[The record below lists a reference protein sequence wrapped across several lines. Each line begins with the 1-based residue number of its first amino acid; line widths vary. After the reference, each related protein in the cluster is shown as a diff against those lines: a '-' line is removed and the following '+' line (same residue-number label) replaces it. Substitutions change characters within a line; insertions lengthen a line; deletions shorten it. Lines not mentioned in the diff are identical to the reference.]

1 MGKLLSGIEKYSGVK
16 RLRRPATTPDTAR
29 REHSFAREVP
39 DSVRLTPESV
49 RTDVSVSRVRP
60 NVAASPA
67 DDAALFTV
75 RPKPNAS
82 REESAP
88 TALGETS
95 PTVPPLTANVPLAA
109 TNNATSTAL
118 IDEAAAIVPPTS
130 KLAQLRAKGHLLTFV
145 LLFFFTL
152 LVYTRPADWWL
163 PQWPLYSLVQT
174 LTFVVGLLTLGLF
187 WPWQLLTE
195 GRLTRWPREVYYVLA
210 MALMGLL
217 AMPLADQDR
226 WWARFTWQETFIR
239 AVLIFIV
246 MVNVLRTEKRWRT
259 LLFVPWAVGV
269 YLAWTAFNDYLTGKA
284 ALEGYRIEGALGG
297 MFGNPNDLSQHLVT
311 MLPITI
317 GLLLAAPRSLSEY
330 RQGTKPPA
338 IGFFTVLGLMI
349 PRFVRRAFYVVSAL
363 ILLLGTM
370 VTFSRS
376 GFLATTTSALVMTWK
391 FGRKRRGLLMCL
403 VLFFAAGFLVAAPG
417 QYRNRVLSIVDDD
430 LEVAKGSASSRKD
443 LLKESIK
450 VTLRHPILGLGM
462 GNFRLIYKKQ
472 THNAFTQVSSEMGLI
487 GFTAYLLFLLAPMR
501 RLYEIEQATAGTS
514 DQRRFFYLAVG
525 LQAAIAAYLV
535 GSFFGS
541 IAYYYNIYYLIGF
554 AVAFRLLYYQAH
566 GLPAETLS
574 LPQPEAPPQT
584 PVGARP
590 AWAGT

>member
-1 MGKLLSGIEKYSGVK
+1 MGKLLSGNEEYSGV
-16 RLRRPATTPDTAR
+16 RRSRRPAAMGDTASR
-29 REHSFAREVP
+29 DHSFARPVP
-39 DSVRLTPESV
+39 VVARQAAESV
-49 RTDVSVSRVRP
+49 REERDLTTIRP
-60 NVAASPA
+60 PVATPLAA
-67 DDAALFTV
+67 DALLVTV
-75 RPKPNAS
+75 RPKPTAHTPALA
-82 REESAP
+82 EKADDIAPAAPEVGTSA
-88 TALGETS
+88 ANET
-95 PTVPPLTANVPLAA
+95 PAP
-109 TNNATSTAL
+109 
-118 IDEAAAIVPPTS
+118 S
-130 KLAQLRAKGHLLTFV
+130 KLAQLRTKGHLLTCA
-145 LLFFFTL
+145 LLFFFTI

-163 PQWPLYSLVQT
+163 PNWPFYGLIQT
-174 LTFVVGLLTLGLF
+174 LTFIVGTLTLGLF

-195 GRLTRWPREVYYVLA
+195 GRLTRWPREVYYVLS

-217 AMPLADQDR
+217 AIPLADQDR

-246 MVNVLRTEKRWRT
+246 MINVLRTEKRWRV
-259 LLFVPWAVGV
+259 LLFVPWSVGV
-269 YLAWTAFNDYLTGKA
+269 YLAWVAFNDYLTGKA
-284 ALEGYRIEGALGG
+284 ALEGYRIEGAIGG

-338 IGFFTVLGLMI
+338 IGFFTVLALMI
-349 PRFVRRAFYVVSAL
+349 PRILRRTFYAVSVV

-403 VLFFAAGFLVAAPG
+403 VLLFAGGFLVAAPG

-450 VTLRHPILGLGM
+450 VTLRHPVLGVGM

-472 THNAFTQVSSEMGLI
+472 THNAFTQVSSEIGLI
-487 GFTAYLLFLLAPMR
+487 GFAAYLLFLLAPLR
-501 RLYEIEQATAGTS
+501 RLYEIEQATAGTP

-554 AVAFRLLYYQAH
+554 AVAFRLLYYQAQ
-566 GLPAETLS
+566 GLPPETLA
-574 LPQPEAPPQT
+574 LPEPAAPPAT
-584 PVGARP
+584 MPAPRT